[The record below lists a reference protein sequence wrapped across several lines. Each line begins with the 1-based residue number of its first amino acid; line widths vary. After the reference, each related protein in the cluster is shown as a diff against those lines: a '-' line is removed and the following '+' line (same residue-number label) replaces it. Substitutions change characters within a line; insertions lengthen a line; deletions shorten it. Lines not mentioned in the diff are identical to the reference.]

1 MHPLL
6 SSLGSLIFLFTLL
19 VNPVHGQQIVVDA
32 FGDSITSGYPYW
44 TSNGNGCYPPCGG
57 YEPELQR
64 LLRSSNPEAAVR
76 NYGVRGDTSTS
87 GLQRID
93 AVMAASNP
101 KYILLMEGTNE
112 IYFLSPLTVK
122 TNMSLMVDKAL
133 ARGVIPIIGTITPDS
148 RYPSKPIGA
157 TNALLI
163 DLAKQKGV
171 PLSDQYEA
179 AAYRWSSIS
188 YTDGIHPNLTGY
200 KIMAQTWFDTL
211 VAAEQQYGSG
221 STSFLP
227 AIYQLLLSD

>member
-1 MHPLL
+1 MRPILL
-6 SSLGSLIFLFTLL
+6 TLCAL
-19 VNPVHGQQIVVDA
+19 TNLWILPVTPCHSEQIVVDA
-32 FGDSITSGYPYW
+32 FGDSITSGYPYYS
-44 TSNGNGCYPPCGG
+44 SNGNGCLPPCGG

-93 AVMAASNP
+93 AVMTASNP
-101 KYILLMEGTNE
+101 RYILLMEGTNE

-122 TNMSLMVDKAL
+122 TNMSRMVDKAL
-133 ARGVIPIIGTITPDS
+133 ARGVIPIIGTITPDAHL
-148 RYPSKPIGA
+148 PSKPIGT

-163 DLAKQKGV
+163 DLAKQKNV
-171 PLSDQYEA
+171 PLSDQYQA
-179 AAYRWSSIS
+179 AAYQWSSIS
-188 YTDGIHPNLTGY
+188 YSDGVHPNLTGY
-200 KIMAQTWFDTL
+200 KIMAQTWFNTL